1 LPIFLLILLAGIL
14 VLPKICLAKDFEN
27 ITSEQIGKYLELPA
41 QDTDAQD
48 TENLLWTLNQVFTT
62 DWISRETAT
71 YSTSEERL
79 VPLVLRKAVRIEVLN
94 HLLIDAPIEVTGKI
108 IKSAIDIGRLFL
120 IEDISV
126 LLEELEKKSV
136 KKQ

>member
-27 ITSEQIGKYLELPA
+27 ITSEQIGKYLELP
-41 QDTDAQD
+41 AQD